1 MIIQYAIRGCFFG
14 IMSTVLLGQT
24 KAMAE
29 LQVTPVD
36 HYAEVLDQN
45 RRGDLLVQREVADTP
60 FSTSLATFIHPAGQ
74 KDAARL
80 PCPPNFTS
88 VSFFHISDTAKVIG
102 FATRPLGNPKGNQ
115 RAFLWDWTEQQFTE
129 LPVPK
134 TFRGSCAFDLS
145 ANGKTVCGFILGASP
160 ARITPCVW
168 QHSEKGWNC
177 QLLPC
182 PSAYNPFLTTGRL
195 AISSDGQV
203 IAGSVTVS
211 EEPVRKSQ
219 LVLWKQDSSG
229 QWKEEVIAH
238 YAVRLGDVNN
248 QGVVVGSITVR
259 GGKRIGLVVAPN
271 AEPFLV
277 EPLQGDASLEFLG
290 INNRGEVVG
299 NSDDPPGPEGG
310 TVAIQWNLREQQLQA
325 IDFGRP
331 TLFSTATTIKDRGA
345 VGGWVSW
352 LEENEFKSGSYL
364 LTAPPQDNLPQAP

>member
-1 MIIQYAIRGCFFG
+1 MIIQSAIRGCLFG
-14 IMSTVLLGQT
+14 VMSTVLLGQT
-24 KAMAE
+24 TAMAE
-29 LQVTPVD
+29 LRVTPVA

-45 RRGDLLVQREVADTP
+45 RRGDLLVQREVADTA

-74 KDAARL
+74 KDATRL

-88 VSFFHISDTAKVIG
+88 VNFLHISDTGEVIG
-102 FATRPLGNPKGNQ
+102 FATRPLGNPNGNQ
-115 RAFLWDWTEQQFTE
+115 RAFIWDWAEQQFAE
-129 LPVPK
+129 LPLPK

-145 ANGKTVCGFILGASP
+145 ANGKTVCGYVLGANP

-168 QHSEKGWNC
+168 HHSEKGWNY

-182 PSAYNPFLTTGRL
+182 PFPYNPFLTTGRL

-203 IAGSVTVS
+203 IAGSVVGS
-211 EEPVRKSQ
+211 EEPVRRSQ

-229 QWKEEVIAH
+229 QWKDNVIGR

-248 QGVVVGSITVR
+248 QGIVVGSITGR
-259 GGKRIGLVVAPN
+259 GGKKIGLVVNPN
-271 AEPFLV
+271 SETFLV
-277 EPLQGDASLEFLG
+277 EPLKGDASLEFLG

-310 TVAIQWNLREQQLQA
+310 TVAIRWNLREQQLRA

-331 TLFSTATTIKDRGA
+331 TLFSTANTIMDSGD

-352 LEENEFKSGSYL
+352 LEENEFKSGAYL
-364 LTAPPQDNLPQAP
+364 LTAPTQDNLPQAP

>member
-1 MIIQYAIRGCFFG
+1 MIIQYAIRGCLFG

-24 KAMAE
+24 TAVAE

-74 KDAARL
+74 KDAVGL

-134 TFRGSCAFDLS
+134 TFRGNCAFDIS
-145 ANGKTVCGFILGASP
+145 ADGKTVCGFVLGANP

-168 QHSEKGWNC
+168 HHTKNGWNHR
-177 QLLPC
+177 LLPC
-182 PSAYNPFLTTGRL
+182 PSVYNPFLTTGRL
-195 AISSDGQV
+195 AISADGRV
-203 IAGSVTVS
+203 IAGSVVRS
-211 EEPVRKSQ
+211 EEPSRISQ
-219 LVLWKQDSSG
+219 LVLWRRDSLG
-229 QWKEEVIAH
+229 QWKDEVIGR

-248 QGVVVGSITVR
+248 HGVVVGSVTGR
-259 GGKRIGLVVAPN
+259 GGKRIGLAVDPKS
-271 AEPFLV
+271 ETYLV
-277 EPLQGDASLEFLG
+277 EPLTGDASLEFLG

-310 TVAIQWNLREQQLQA
+310 TVAIHWNLRERQLRA
-325 IDFGRP
+325 IAFER
-331 TLFSTATTIKDRGA
+331 TTVFSTATTINDAGD

-352 LEENEFKSGSYL
+352 IEDNKFKSGSYL
-364 LTAPPQDNLPQAP
+364 LTSPANDRQHKDP